1 MLGILWAK
9 FDMADIIG
17 KSGAT
22 EICMLMAEA
31 PLDILIA
38 VSARKALINSI
49 GYLRLVDSYI
59 ASLPTYTVEMHCH
72 AFT

>member
-22 EICMLMAEA
+22 EICMLMADWISSLRFRQERR
-31 PLDILIA
+31 
-38 VSARKALINSI
+38 SSI
-49 GYLRLVDSYI
+49 R
-59 ASLPTYTVEMHCH
+59 
-72 AFT
+72 